1 MLNEV
6 LLKRK
11 ATLDQLLD
19 GLCALSFN
27 TLFQSYPENFLN
39 LFCPSCALELAQH
52 PAILCKIVIANCES
66 NEDKATYDL
75 LKAYLRSLDEE
86 GMHDNLRLSC

>member
-19 GLCALSFN
+19 GLCALRFN
-27 TLFQSYPENFLN
+27 TLFQSYPEHFLK
-39 LFCPSCALELAQH
+39 LFCASCALELALN
-52 PAILCKIVIANCES
+52 PAIVIANCQS
-66 NEDKATYDL
+66 NEDEATYDFPVPWMR
-75 LKAYLRSLDEE
+75 KVY
-86 GMHDNLRLSC
+86 MTI